1 MYDLIIYNAKII
13 PLNDTGII
21 ENGYICIENG
31 KITETA
37 PGLPPS
43 SASKK
48 TLDAKGMVVMPS
60 LVDCHTHLME
70 YATGEIHHTQGEA
83 QKMAGIANLLTAL
96 QAGITL
102 VGEHHL
108 GHPVL
113 SQTSAEYIELIKKL
127 PIDVRIAFG
136 TCFLGTNPLAV
147 TSSHKPGQAV
157 FKKDLTLEA
166 YKEMAILSD
175 YPGESIFLNATVA
188 NMPLSAAPRA
198 GEITFEY
205 EELTAVIDTFH
216 KQGKKIGA
224 HLEGDKAARM
234 FIEAG
239 GDVIHHGHLIT
250 EEIADMMAEQG
261 ISLVVTPHGG
271 TSSRPTSPE
280 EVYSFYRKGIKM
292 ALASDS
298 YLPIHPEATWIDLPS
313 GYLAG
318 PTDFLKICQPT
329 LKYFLAQG
337 VSLEETLKLIT
348 VNGRNILEL
357 DEAKGTI
364 QAGSLGDLIVC
375 SSIPAVEST
384 DINCIKYVIKNGQ
397 IIIAKS

>member
-13 PLNDTGII
+13 PLNNTGII

-31 KITETA
+31 KITETTA
-37 PGLPPS
+37 GTPAS
-43 SASKK
+43 FTSKK

-70 YATGEIHHTQGEA
+70 YATSEIHYTQGEA

-96 QAGITL
+96 QSGITL

-108 GHPVL
+108 GHPLL
-113 SQTSAEYIELIKKL
+113 SQTSEEYREIIKNL
-127 PIDVRIAFG
+127 PIDVRFAFG
-136 TCFLGTNPLAV
+136 TCFLGTDPLAV
-147 TSSHKPGQAV
+147 TSSHKSGQTV
-157 FKKDLTLEA
+157 FRKDLTLEA
-166 YKEMAILSD
+166 YKNMAALSD
-175 YPGESIFLNATVA
+175 YPGENIFLNATVA

-205 EELTAVIDTFH
+205 EELKAVIGTFH

-224 HLEGDKAARM
+224 HLEGDEAARM
-234 FIEAG
+234 FIKAG

-250 EEIADMMAEQG
+250 EDTAYLLAKQG
-261 ISLVVTPHGG
+261 ISLVITPHGG

-280 EVYSFYRKGIKM
+280 EVYSFYRKGIKI

-298 YLPIHPEATWIDLPS
+298 YLPIHPEATWINLPS

-318 PTDFLKICQPT
+318 PADFLKICQPT
-329 LKYFLAQG
+329 LTYFLEHG
-337 VSLEETLKLIT
+337 VSLEETLRLIT
-348 VNGRNILEL
+348 VNGREILEL
-357 DEAKGTI
+357 DSSKGTI
-364 QAGSLGDLIVC
+364 QEGSFGDLIVC
-375 SSIPAVEST
+375 SSIPALEST
-384 DINCIKYVIKNGQ
+384 DIDCIKYVIKDGQ
-397 IIIAKS
+397 IIITKI